1 MPDIC
6 GVAVVGS
13 AGPRV
18 GAVAKAAR
26 VLEAFT
32 PLVTSLSVRQVAE
45 RTGIPRSTAHALCL
59 TLCDAGLL
67 EETGGRGYRL
77 GPALV
82 GLGGQVIERT
92 GLVGAAEGVL
102 GRLAPTDELEIHLGQ
117 LVGGWVVYLD
127 RASGPVR
134 APMHNRVGLRA
145 PAHLTGC
152 GKAALAML
160 PPAEVAA
167 RVEEVCA
174 AESRRPPDLAALTRE
189 LARARRAGFV
199 VSDTFQPGRTS
210 VAAPVLDPAGRPA
223 GGISVAGPTPLLAG
237 RRRDRI
243 RDQVVAAAATISR
256 RLASEPGP

>member
-1 MPDIC
+1 MRM
-6 GVAVVGS
+6 GTTVA
-13 AGPRV
+13 RV

-26 VLEAFT
+26 VLQAFT
-32 PLVTSLSVRQVAE
+32 PLHTSLSLRQLAE
-45 RTGIPRSTAHALCL
+45 RTGIPRSTAHALCV

-67 EETGGRGYRL
+67 ERVAGDGYRL

-92 GLVGAAEGVL
+92 GLVDAAEGVL
-102 GRLAPTDELEIHLGQ
+102 GRLAPGDGLETHLGQ

-134 APMHNRVGLRA
+134 AKMHNRVGLRA

-152 GKAALAML
+152 GKAALALL
-160 PPAEVAA
+160 PPAEVAT
-167 RVEEVCA
+167 RVRAVCA
-174 AESRRPPDLAALTRE
+174 AESRRPPDLRALAAE
-189 LARARRAGFV
+189 LAAARRAGFV

-210 VAAPVLDPAGRPA
+210 VAAPIPDPAGQPA

-237 RRRDRI
+237 ARLDRI
-243 RDQVVAAAATISR
+243 RDQVVAAASLVGQ
-256 RLASEPGP
+256 RLSGGGA

>member
-1 MPDIC
+1 M
-6 GVAVVGS
+6 VGS

-102 GRLAPTDELEIHLGQ
+102 GRLAPTDGLEIHLGQ

-210 VAAPVLDPAGRPA
+210 VAAPVLDPSGRPA

>member
-1 MPDIC
+1 M
-6 GVAVVGS
+6 VGS

-67 EETGGRGYRL
+67 EEADGRGYRL

-102 GRLAPTDELEIHLGQ
+102 GRLAPTDGLEIHLGQ

-237 RRRDRI
+237 RRDRI

>member
-1 MPDIC
+1 MANN
-6 GVAVVGS
+6 VARVGS
-13 AGPRV
+13 
-18 GAVAKAAR
+18 VAKAAR
-26 VLEAFT
+26 VLQAFT

-45 RTGIPRSTAHALCL
+45 RTGIPRSTAHALCV

-67 EETGGRGYRL
+67 EEAGRGYRL

-92 GLVGAAEGVL
+92 GLVDAAEGVL
-102 GRLAPTDELEIHLGQ
+102 GRLAPGDGLEIHLGQ

-152 GKAALAML
+152 GKAALALL

-167 RVEEVCA
+167 RVETVCA
-174 AESRRPPDLAALTRE
+174 AESRHLPDLAALARE
-189 LARARRAGFV
+189 LDRARRAGFV

-210 VAAPVLDPAGRPA
+210 VAAPIPDPAGQPA
-223 GGISVAGPTPLLAG
+223 GGISVAGPTPLLAA
-237 RRRDRI
+237 RLDRI
-243 RDQVVAAAATISR
+243 RDQVVAAAGLIGQ
-256 RLASEPGP
+256 RLAGPGR

>member
-1 MPDIC
+1 VPDIC

-102 GRLAPTDELEIHLGQ
+102 GRLAPTDGLEIHLGQ

>member
-1 MPDIC
+1 M
-6 GVAVVGS
+6 VGS

-102 GRLAPTDELEIHLGQ
+102 GRLAPTDGLEIHLGQ
-117 LVGGWVVYLD
+117 LVGGWVVYLE

-256 RLASEPGP
+256 RLAAEPEP

>member
-1 MPDIC
+1 
-6 GVAVVGS
+6 VVGS

-102 GRLAPTDELEIHLGQ
+102 GRLAPTDGLEIHLGQ

-210 VAAPVLDPAGRPA
+210 VAAPVLDPGGRPA

>member
-1 MPDIC
+1 M
-6 GVAVVGS
+6 VGS

-102 GRLAPTDELEIHLGQ
+102 GRLAPTDGLEIHLGQ

-256 RLASEPGP
+256 RLAAEPGP

>member
-1 MPDIC
+1 MANN
-6 GVAVVGS
+6 VARVGS
-13 AGPRV
+13 
-18 GAVAKAAR
+18 VAKAAR
-26 VLEAFT
+26 VLQAFT

-45 RTGIPRSTAHALCL
+45 RTGIPRSTAHALCV

-67 EETGGRGYRL
+67 EEEAGRGYRL

-92 GLVGAAEGVL
+92 GLVDAAEGVL
-102 GRLAPTDELEIHLGQ
+102 GRLAPGDGLEIHLGQ

-152 GKAALAML
+152 GKAALALL

-167 RVEEVCA
+167 RVATVCA
-174 AESRRPPDLAALTRE
+174 AESRHLPDLAALARE
-189 LARARRAGFV
+189 LAGARRAGFV

-210 VAAPVLDPAGRPA
+210 VAAPIPDPAGQPA
-223 GGISVAGPTPLLAG
+223 GGISVAGPTPLLA
-237 RRRDRI
+237 RPRRDRI
-243 RDQVVAAAATISR
+243 RDQVVAAAALISR
-256 RLASEPGP
+256 RLAAGVGAS

>member
-1 MPDIC
+1 
-6 GVAVVGS
+6 VVGS

-67 EETGGRGYRL
+67 EEAGGRGYRL

-102 GRLAPTDELEIHLGQ
+102 RRLAPGDGLEIHLGQ

-160 PPAEVAA
+160 PAPEVAA
-167 RVEEVCA
+167 RVGEVCA

-210 VAAPVLDPAGRPA
+210 VAAPVADPAGQPA

-237 RRRDRI
+237 ARLDRI
-243 RDQVVAAAATISR
+243 RDQVMAAATLIAQ
-256 RLASEPGP
+256 RLAAPAPGR